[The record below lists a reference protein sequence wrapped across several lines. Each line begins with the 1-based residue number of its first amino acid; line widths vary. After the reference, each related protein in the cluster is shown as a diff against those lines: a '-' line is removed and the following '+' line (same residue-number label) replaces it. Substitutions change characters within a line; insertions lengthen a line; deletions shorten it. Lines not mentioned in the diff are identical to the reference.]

1 MARENK
7 FASSGGA
14 KQTLAGRPSYPKCG
28 YTSDGCDAKPQ
39 PGHRSISPLC
49 ATKIHRLTNQ
59 TWRLNEFH
67 EL

>member
-28 YTSDGCDAKPQ
+28 HTSDGCDAKPQ
-39 PGHRSISPLC
+39 PGHRSITPVCDEDPPSDES
-49 ATKIHRLTNQ
+49 NM
-59 TWRLNEFH
+59 EG
-67 EL
+67 E